1 RLSCLRLSRSR
12 DPTCLRSFPT
22 RRSSDLYLVAVQGT
36 ACAFCFSD
44 GYLAVYSGV
53 AGGTRR
59 FVSPVKSGGGRIL
72 SVGAGLLLHLLLF
85 LLYPDYIYLRRILVF
100 DRFCMGIPQKASH
113 FAAGFTLSLRQ
124 MRAETEGEG
133 SLPTLRSR
141 SEEHTSE

>member
-1 RLSCLRLSRSR
+1 MP
-12 DPTCLRSFPT
+12 PT
-22 RRSSDLYLVAVQGT
+22 
-36 ACAFCFSD
+36 CAFCFSD

-85 LLYPDYIYLRRILVF
+85 FLYPDYIYLRRILVF

-133 SLPTLRSR
+133 SLPTLRSYQ
-141 SEEHTSE
+141 